1 MSVKEEKIY
10 NYIYNNKINIE
21 KIMKDYN
28 NYIKTIIKNSSVI
41 FSNEDQEEI
50 VLDVYLTIWNN
61 QNKLDINKN
70 ITPYIAGIAKNLIR
84 KKAGK
89 LKKEYNIDD
98 YEEKII
104 DSMRI
109 DIEYEKI
116 EKRKNIITTIKK
128 MKDEDKEIFINYYY
142 KQFKIKEIAIIQ
154 NISEAKVK
162 TKLFRIRKK
171 IRKLLKEEEI

>member
-1 MSVKEEKIY
+1 MSVKEGKIY
-10 NYIYNNKINIE
+10 NYVYDNKINIE
-21 KIMKDYN
+21 EIMKDYN
-28 NYIKTIIKNSSVI
+28 SYIKTIIKNSSVK

-50 VLDVYLTIWNN
+50 LLDVYLTIWNN
-61 QNKLDINKN
+61 QKKIDINKN
-70 ITPYIAGIAKNLIR
+70 ITPYIAGITKNLIR
-84 KKAGK
+84 KKAEK
-89 LKKEYNIDD
+89 LKNEYNIDD
-98 YEEKII
+98 YEETIKNSI
-104 DSMRI
+104 SVEG
-109 DIEYEKI
+109 EYEII
-116 EKRKNIITTIKK
+116 ERRKNIITTIKK